1 MTCRK
6 MNEEEVF
13 VGAMNAAINGM
24 MAAIGPY
31 IFDMAKSDMS
41 FGHLRE
47 ATEMIREVVHLASI
61 AGNCA
66 LNEHEQFHIDGQD
79 EE

>member
-24 MAAIGPY
+24 MASIGHHIY
-31 IFDMAKSDMS
+31 DMAKNDMA

-47 ATEMIREVVHLASI
+47 STEMVGEVVHLASI
-61 AGNCA
+61 AGRYA
-66 LNEHEQFHIDGQD
+66 LEEYEQFHIDGQD
-79 EE
+79 

>member
-1 MTCRK
+1 MT
-6 MNEEEVF
+6 EEEVF

-24 MAAIGPY
+24 MAAIGPHIY
-31 IFDMAKSDMS
+31 ETAKQDMA

-47 ATEMIREVVHLASI
+47 STKMIREVVRLASI

-66 LNEHEQFHIDGQD
+66 INEHEQFHIDGQD
-79 EE
+79 EK